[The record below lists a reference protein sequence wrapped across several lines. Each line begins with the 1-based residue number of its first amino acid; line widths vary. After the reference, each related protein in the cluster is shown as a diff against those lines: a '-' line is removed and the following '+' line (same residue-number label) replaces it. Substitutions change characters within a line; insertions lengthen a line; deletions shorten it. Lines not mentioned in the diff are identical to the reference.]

1 MLEGKRGGGRD
12 INLEVINWSDK
23 WMGSLS
29 CRGMGEEIDGW
40 VVLIAAEGNYFFT
53 AGETTRGLK

>member
-12 INLEVINWSDK
+12 INLKVINWSDK

-29 CRGMGEEIDGW
+29 CRGMGEEVDGW
-40 VVLIAAEGNYFFT
+40 VGMIAAEGNYFFFS
-53 AGETTRGLK
+53 RGDN